1 MLHWQFGRDS
11 KNTLDEDSPGPE
23 LFLHP
28 FKVVLETPGYFDGSL
43 ELFGHGT
50 SASSSLEIFFA
61 PLQLDSSWEMI
72 ENYQLFM
79 LPISRAA
86 SVINIGHIS
95 ATVSDYLVS
104 FVSHSVI
111 QYLTDNVS
119 ATACICF
126 LGLPAT

>member
-50 SASSSLEIFFA
+50 SASSSLEIFFV

-86 SVINIGHIS
+86 SVITIGHIS
-95 ATVSDYLVS
+95 ATVSDYFLPTTFSVLSAIHS
-104 FVSHSVI
+104 FNISRI
-111 QYLTDNVS
+111 MFQ
-119 ATACICF
+119 
-126 LGLPAT
+126 